1 MIHHMP
7 LLEENFL
14 FRLPYLLNS
23 TDGVFCL
30 PYTRFLVFQVTN
42 TPWGERVSFVF
53 NPNSDLVAKPL
64 HVSPFMVSF
73 IFL

>member
-7 LLEENFL
+7 LLEEFFL
-14 FRLPYLLNS
+14 FR
-23 TDGVFCL
+23 L

-73 IFL
+73 FIPLNLALFVSFLLC